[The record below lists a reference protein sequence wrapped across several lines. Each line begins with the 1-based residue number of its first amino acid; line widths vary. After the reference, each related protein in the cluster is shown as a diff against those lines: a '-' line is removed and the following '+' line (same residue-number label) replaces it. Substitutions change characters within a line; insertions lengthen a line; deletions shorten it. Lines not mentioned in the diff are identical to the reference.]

1 MNGMII
7 KMAQREHRLGNH
19 FWLAANDVSD
29 PKEKKKLEKRAQ
41 HHYTKAYRIKQQKA
55 A

>member
-19 FWLAANDVSD
+19 FWLAANDVRA
-29 PKEKKKLEKRAQ
+29 PKEKKKLENRAQ